1 MLNQTSMSRKA
12 PFIPAK
18 LRANVWSFLQAYPLL
33 EPDASKEQIYRLAC
47 EVLGL
52 AGIRRLGLTD
62 ILLSPAME
70 QKVFARSPN
79 VISTESDGET
89 VLLHLQTGTYHTFNE
104 AGTFIWERLADARPV
119 ADIIPPV
126 CEHFDVTEGVA
137 RVDLVSFFTMLHQEQ
152 LVIEATDEQVGA
164 ALKKGDGPQLVT
176 GEMAEKQSYS
186 APLVWTNG
194 SLLEL
199 TAKSDKKAEKEGKD
213 GEKILL

>member
-1 MLNQTSMSRKA
+1 MTRKA

-18 LRANVWSFLQAYPLL
+18 LRPNIWRFLQEYPLL

-70 QKVFARSPN
+70 QKVFARSPD

-104 AGTFIWERLADARPV
+104 VGTFIWERLAEAKPV
-119 ADIIPPV
+119 AHILPPV
-126 CEHFDVTEGVA
+126 CEHFNVTEDVA
-137 RVDLVSFFTMLHQEQ
+137 RVDLISFVTMLHQEQ
-152 LVIEATDEQVGA
+152 LVIESIYEQVGA
-164 ALKKGDGPQLVT
+164 VLKKGDGLQLVT
-176 GEMAEKQSYS
+176 GVIVAKQSYS

-194 SLLEL
+194 SLLQL
-199 TAKSDKKAEKEGKD
+199 TAKSDKKAEKEGKE
-213 GEKILL
+213 GEKLLF